1 MMTVTMF
8 TIKTPGT
15 KTTWDVRDILESEI
29 KWTTDIDFAAG
40 ELTFKLLE
48 VDEGFTPKNG
58 DEVRFC
64 WDHKKVFR
72 GKIFKFDYDQ
82 SEVFS
87 ITAYDNL
94 RYFKNQDSL
103 IWPVSTISQR
113 FTKAAKLAGV
123 PHKVVDKSTHKL
135 VAEVCDGK
143 SYFDML
149 KDSFKATRRATGHR
163 YFLYCNYGTVE
174 LRRAPFKRMKYYMG
188 DGSYLTGFS
197 YSRSI
202 EDVANVVRVVRTD
215 KKKKQQTSSTSKVK
229 LTSAQKKAA
238 EVKNTKLT
246 TITKKGNSVE
256 RWGKLQVVE
265 KAKDKANAAQMKA
278 KAASILKSKGKQAH
292 TLKLD
297 VLATLNMIPGNE
309 YPVKIK
315 SLKDIGVGTKYLLIT
330 KATHTFS
337 GTTDQAELEMK
348 VRW

>member
-1 MMTVTMF
+1 MAVTLF
-8 TIKTPGT
+8 TIQTPGT
-15 KTTWDVRDILESEI
+15 KTVWDVRDILESDI

-40 ELTFKLLE
+40 QLTFKLVE

-58 DEVRFC
+58 DIVKFR
-64 WDHKKVFR
+64 WDHKPVFKGR
-72 GKIFKFDYDQ
+72 IFKFDYDQ

-87 ITAYDNL
+87 VTAYDNL

-103 IWPVSTISQR
+103 VWQVSTIAQR
-113 FTKAAKLAGV
+113 FNQVASLAGV
-123 PHKVVDKSTHKL
+123 PHKVVNNSTHKL
-135 VAEVCDGK
+135 VAEVCDSK

-149 KDSFKATRRATGHR
+149 KESFKATKRATGHR
-163 YFLYCNYGTVE
+163 YFLFDNYGTVE
-174 LRRAPFKRMKYYMG
+174 LRRAPFKKMKYYMG
-188 DGSYLTGFS
+188 DQSYMTGFS

-202 EDVANVVRVVRTD
+202 EDVVNVVRVVRTD
-215 KKKKQQTSSTSKVK
+215 KKKKQQESATSKTK
-229 LTSAQKKAA
+229 QTADQKKVA
-238 EVKNTKLT
+238 EAKNTKLT
-246 TITKKGNSVE
+246 TITKSTNSVE
-256 RWGKLQVVE
+256 RWGKLQTVE
-265 KAKDKANAAQMKA
+265 KAKDKANTAQMKA

-292 TLKLD
+292 TLKLTA
-297 VLATLNMIPGNE
+297 LATLNMIPGNE